1 MTWQDH
7 LGEFGRRRVSFVIRD
22 ALEQRTLVAALTD
35 VRRAEREFDNAC
47 TWLEEASQGI
57 LKPLSVEVWV
67 TDPGFSHVLL
77 VRHRCRG
84 WVPPGGKVETGETPR
99 EAASRE
105 LLEETGVSGNLLPL
119 PAAACVR
126 SYRSDWSPTLGL
138 SYVAIIDRSL
148 RLGGE
153 AGQPPAWIPL
163 EDDWQG
169 AFPEDH
175 SRIRRHVRQLSRAH
189 AASAR

>member
-1 MTWQDH
+1 M
-7 LGEFGRRRVSFVIRD
+7 
-22 ALEQRTLVAALTD
+22 
-35 VRRAEREFDNAC
+35 
-47 TWLEEASQGI
+47 
-57 LKPLSVEVWV
+57 WV

-77 VRHRCRG
+77 VRHRWRG

-105 LLEETGVSGNLLPL
+105 LLEETGVSGRLLPL

-153 AGQPPAWIPL
+153 AGQPSAWIPL
-163 EDDWQG
+163 EDDWQSV
-169 AFPEDH
+169 FPEDCD
-175 SRIRRHVRQLSRAH
+175 RIRRHVRQLSRAH
-189 AASAR
+189 AVSAR